1 MEEKMGQLAK
11 RHSVTANELGMRAA
25 RRMALQSAT
34 VPADQVDESYYRES
48 EFLGMAVNMA
58 ADNLALGCDQTRNRF
73 EATVQQALDAET
85 DRILALIAKGTRSL
99 Q

>member
-1 MEEKMGQLAK
+1 MARLAK
-11 RHSVTANELGMRAA
+11 RHAAAANQLGLRAA

-48 EFLGMAVNMA
+48 EFLGMAVGLA
-58 ADNLALGCDQTRNRF
+58 AENLDLACDGARGRF
-73 EATVQQALDAET
+73 EASVFRALDAET
-85 DRILALIAKGTRSL
+85 DRILALIARGTPSL